1 MRVSFGELGSAPGQS
16 VQQCATRSSLL
27 VPSPQIIQLIED
39 ESGRCVSA
47 YDLVGDDAI
56 AALQLYK
63 RLHLSRKTGEVQILC
78 ALCGVQVYL
87 CGTPDKEHYFFKHFQ
102 EDGSCPAITRGQL
115 SEAQINALRFHNQR
129 ESSRHKR
136 LKSFLDESLRAD
148 PGFSTPVIEGTWKG
162 RVDKEFRRPD
172 VRSRFRDQV
181 DIAFEVQLSTTFGR
195 VMAEREVFYKREGGL
210 LLWILGD
217 FEYEQ
222 DRLMMQV
229 VYANNNRNVFV
240 VNDATRDASL
250 AAGALVLECR
260 WAKPHTVGK
269 EVHWTPQRSLVRF
282 DALTLD
288 LEKQRAFYFDA
299 EAAEARLLAEVE
311 EPPLV
316 ERIETFWLA
325 YECFQGRER
334 PDVSVL
340 NQQWEDAGR
349 RCREKGWVL
358 PSRHDDDFIPLIRA
372 LYSAKH
378 GASVGWNYK
387 DLWGVAHRVHDAHK
401 SLLWLVIPALAHYA
415 RLGAI
420 EAQDNHGK
428 WAGKMSDWQEGI
440 ATRTPTYLEDHRF
453 DAIVVLA
460 FPELTALIPVDQ
472 DAF

>member
-1 MRVSFGELGSAPGQS
+1 MLQKEILKGGSMTS
-16 VQQCATRSSLL
+16 KLVQL
-27 VPSPQIIQLIED
+27 PQITQLIDD
-39 ESGRCVSA
+39 ESGQCVSA
-47 YDLVGDDAI
+47 YELVGDDSI
-56 AALQLYK
+56 GALQLYK
-63 RLHLSRKTGEVQILC
+63 RLHLSRKTGEGQILC

-136 LKSFLDESLRAD
+136 LKALLDESLRAD
-148 PGFSTPVIEGTWKG
+148 PAFSTPVIEGTWKG
-162 RVDKEFRRPD
+162 RMDKEFRRPD
-172 VRSRFRDQV
+172 VRSRFCDQV
-181 DIAFEVQLSTTFGR
+181 DVAFEVQLSTTFGR

-210 LLWILGD
+210 LVWILGEFD
-217 FEYEQ
+217 YEQ

-240 VNDATRDASL
+240 VNEATRDASL
-250 AAGALVLECR
+250 AVGALVLECR
-260 WAKPHTVGK
+260 WAKPHAVGK
-269 EVHWTPQRSLVRF
+269 ELHWTPQQSMVRF
-282 DALTLD
+282 DALSLD
-288 LEKQRAFYFDA
+288 REKQRAFYFDA
-299 EAAEARLLAEVE
+299 EAVEARLHAEIDG
-311 EPPLV
+311 PPLV

-325 YECFQGRER
+325 YERFQGQER
-334 PDVSVL
+334 PEVPVL
-340 NQQWEDAGR
+340 NREWEDLGR
-349 RCREKGWVL
+349 RCLEKGWVL
-358 PSRHDDDFIPLIRA
+358 PSRHDDDFIALMRA

-401 SLLWLVIPALAHYA
+401 RLLWLVIPALAHYG

-428 WAGKMSDWQEGI
+428 WAGKMSDWQEGV
-440 ATRTPTYLEDHRF
+440 AMGAPAYLENHRF

-460 FPELTALIPVDQ
+460 FPELTALIPVDL
-472 DAF
+472 APF

>member
-1 MRVSFGELGSAPGQS
+1 MSSKL
-16 VQQCATRSSLL
+16 VQL
-27 VPSPQIIQLIED
+27 PQITQLIDD

-56 AALQLYK
+56 GALQLYK
-63 RLHLSRKTGEVQILC
+63 RLHLSRKTGEGQILC

-87 CGTPDKEHYFFKHFQ
+87 CGKPDKEHYFFKHFQ

-136 LKSFLDESLRAD
+136 LKALLDESLRAD
-148 PGFSTPVIEGTWKG
+148 PTFSTPVIEGTWKG

-172 VRSRFRDQV
+172 VRSRFRDHLDV
-181 DIAFEVQLSTTFGR
+181 AFEVQLSTTFGR

-210 LLWILGD
+210 LVWVLGEFD
-217 FEYEQ
+217 YEQ

-260 WAKPHTVGK
+260 WAKPHAVGK
-269 EVHWTPQRSLVRF
+269 ELHWTPQSTLVRF
-282 DALTLD
+282 DELTLD
-288 LEKQRAFYFDA
+288 REKQRAFYFDA
-299 EAAEARLLAEVE
+299 EAAEARLRTEIE
-311 EPPLV
+311 GPPLLD
-316 ERIETFWLA
+316 RFETFWLA
-325 YECFQGRER
+325 YERFQGRER
-334 PDVSVL
+334 PEVPAL
-340 NQQWEDAGR
+340 NRDWEDISR
-349 RCREKGWVL
+349 RCRELGWVL
-358 PSRHDDDFIPLIRA
+358 PSRHDDDFIALMRG

-401 SLLWLVIPALAHYA
+401 PLLWLVIPALAHYG
-415 RLGAI
+415 RLGEI
-420 EAQDNHGK
+420 EAQDHHGK
-428 WAGKMSDWQEGI
+428 WAGKMSDWQDGVAKGAPAYFEN
-440 ATRTPTYLEDHRF
+440 HRF
-453 DAIVVLA
+453 DAVVVLA
-460 FPELTALIPVDQ
+460 FPELTAIIPVDQ
-472 DAF
+472 APF